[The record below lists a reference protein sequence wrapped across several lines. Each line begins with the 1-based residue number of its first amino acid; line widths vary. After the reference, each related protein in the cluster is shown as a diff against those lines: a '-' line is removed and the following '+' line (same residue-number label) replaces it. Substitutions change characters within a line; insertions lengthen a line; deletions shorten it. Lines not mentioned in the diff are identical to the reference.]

1 MTTVADII
9 NEFVKN
15 RMTKGK
21 AEELISRAL
30 GGKWVLSIVNN
41 EWVPVQFKD

>member
-9 NEFVKN
+9 NEFAKS

-21 AEELISRAL
+21 AEELISRTL
-30 GGKWVLSIVNN
+30 GGQWVLSIING

>member
-1 MTTVADII
+1 MTAVADII
-9 NEFVKN
+9 NEFVN
-15 RMTKGK
+15 SRVTKGK

-30 GGKWVLSIVNN
+30 GGKWVLSIVNG

>member
-1 MTTVADII
+1 MTAVADII

-30 GGKWVLSIVNN
+30 GGEWALSIVNN

>member
-1 MTTVADII
+1 MTAVADII

-21 AEELISRAL
+21 AEELISRTL
-30 GGKWVLSIVNN
+30 GGQWVLSIVNN
-41 EWVPVQFKD
+41 EWVPVRFKD

>member
-1 MTTVADII
+1 MTAVADII

-21 AEELISRAL
+21 AEELISNAL
-30 GGKWVLSIVNN
+30 GGQWVLSIVNN

>member
-1 MTTVADII
+1 MAAVADII

-21 AEELISRAL
+21 AEELISLTL
-30 GGKWVLSIVNN
+30 GGQWVLSIVNN
-41 EWVPVQFKD
+41 EWIPVQFKD